1 MKLLAAVVLSGLSV
15 AACGG
20 GPTAPTAGRRRCSA
34 TDRVRSTDSCPG
46 AQSRAGSDART
57 CASADTRA
65 PACQSCARTWRRHV
79 ARLRHDA
86 GRTLAYVARAG
97 VWIVPNQVGSTDR
110 DLWCSHGNRRCV
122 GADEQLTGDLRETE
136 RPQPANRVRHDD
148 GGGIV
153 DPCGRARPGVR
164 DVGRR
169 ALSARPTRAGSSDP
183 VLTEPWNH
191 SGYQFFNRMFRVPQ
205 SSSARRRVPACRWRR
220 RWAGSA
226 DHRPPRS
233 SSGDR

>member
-20 GPTAPTAGRRRCSA
+20 GPTAPTAVVG
-34 TDRVRSTDSCPG
+34 G
-46 AQSRAGSDART
+46 AQQQTGSAQPVP
-57 CASADTRA
+57 A
-65 PACQSCARTWRRHV
+65 PAPNPAPAPTPVPAPTPTPCSSAYQSCARTWRRHV

-86 GRTLAYVARAG
+86 GRTLAYVSRAG
-97 VWIVPNQVGSTDR
+97 LRIVPDQVGSTDR
-110 DLWCSHGNRRCV
+110 HLWCSHCDRRCV

-153 DPCGRARPGVR
+153 DACGRARPGVR

-191 SGYQFFNRMFRVPQ
+191 SGYQFFNRMFRYSIFIGPPTCTCMPMAPSVGRFGG
-205 SSSARRRVPACRWRR
+205 SSSTTIVIR
-220 RWAGSA
+220 
-226 DHRPPRS
+226 
-233 SSGDR
+233 